1 MSNEVIQKTRICLLK
16 WIKQW
21 KKTKIRCKLHKLFTI
36 RAFSKGDMIILS
48 LIFIC
53 GAILYTPIERFIFF
67 VITTNITWLSGR
79 AGMKKVRE
87 RLEKAERI
95 IENPYIPIT
104 KKYIKAVEA
113 VHDSCDD
120 LGRVM
125 ERYNL
130 RQGTAPYLKE
140 LELLEKEEKAKTG
153 GET

>member
-1 MSNEVIQKTRICLLK
+1 MSNEIIQKTRICLLK
-16 WIKQW
+16 SIKHW
-21 KKTKIRCKLHKLFTI
+21 RKTKIRCKLHKLFTI

-67 VITTNITWLSGR
+67 VITTNFTWLSGR
-79 AGMKKVRE
+79 AGMKKVRA

-95 IENPYIPIT
+95 IENPHIPIS
-104 KKYIKAVEA
+104 KKYIESVKAVHE
-113 VHDSCDD
+113 SCDN

-125 ERYNL
+125 DRYNL
-130 RQGTAPYLKE
+130 AQGTAPYLKE
-140 LELLEKEEKAKTG
+140 LEILEKEQKAEIG